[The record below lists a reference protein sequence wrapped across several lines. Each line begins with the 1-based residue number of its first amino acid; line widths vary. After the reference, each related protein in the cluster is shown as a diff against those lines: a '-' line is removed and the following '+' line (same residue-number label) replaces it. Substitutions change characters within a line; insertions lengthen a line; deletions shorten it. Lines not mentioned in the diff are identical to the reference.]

1 MRRAVVRERCCRRWS
16 TACTA
21 QAPAPNQSGE
31 RVVRRPVQ
39 IPLVGLRGVRGTPQ
53 PYPKHCRDRRWDPR
67 CAGVG
72 YPVSRDGPMGLG
84 AAHLLGDGTSNH
96 KTRAGGGGGGGPVE
110 FAGSPTIEFAA
121 ATDASI
127 HRRRPGTAGAP
138 ASITWHGASRGTLRT
153 NTTSRSF
160 DDAGEADGA
169 RQSRIP
175 SSGSG
180 GAWATAAA
188 GGWWGSRRRGTHM
201 SANSIA
207 HTQCGRL
214 LLTC

>member
-127 HRRRPGTAGAP
+127 HRRRPGP
-138 ASITWHGASRGTLRT
+138 RVRLQASRGTAHQGEHSGPIQPLAAL
-153 NTTSRSF
+153 TTQAKPTAPGNLVSHHQGAAVR
-160 DDAGEADGA
+160 GPPPLLGDG
-169 RQSRIP
+169 
-175 SSGSG
+175 GV
-180 GAWATAAA
+180 A
-188 GGWWGSRRRGTHM
+188 GGVGRTCPQTQS
-201 SANSIA
+201 
-207 HTQCGRL
+207 HTLSVDAC
-214 LLTC
+214 C